1 MNKLPEKDFIHTEA
15 FEWVNRTKKV
25 IKEDSNITIVI
36 DQKIGLFGYVILGCL
51 IAMSLITVI
60 MGSVATFGFIF
71 G

>member
-1 MNKLPEKDFIHTEA
+1 MNKSPEKDFIHTEA
-15 FEWVNRTKKV
+15 FEWVNRSKKT
-25 IKEDSNITIVI
+25 IKEDPNITIVI
-36 DQKIGLFGYVILGCL
+36 DRKIGLFGYVILGCF

>member
-15 FEWVNRTKKV
+15 FEWVNRAKKV
-25 IKEDSNITIVI
+25 TKEEPNITIVI
-36 DQKIGLFGYVILGCL
+36 DQKVGLVGYVILGCF

-60 MGSVATFGFIF
+60 MGSVAILGTIF